1 MTYLVLI
8 SDGGRDEKLAMRA
21 ESHKFSANARQITGI
36 GSVAAFLFATAMF
49 RSSQNA
55 FETTFAPIGHD
66 LLHLTPSVIGIGV
79 TVSGVITV
87 LGNFILA
94 SRVQRRNL
102 LWVLIA
108 GLVAMSSASAVIGFS
123 ESVMAYFISAILL
136 GIAGGLVM
144 PALTT
149 FGGHIRGIQPNR
161 SLTAFTLALTV
172 SLALGPLLE
181 SWVLSLGG
189 NSLKTAILIFAPF
202 GIIAILFAVWVVR
215 TGLVGWEDQRTSSV
229 KISVLPGKLMESVP
243 LRLAII
249 GQLINQVPFV
259 TIISFGALIGHSLY
273 GATPA
278 QVQLSFTAFFTG
290 ALVTRTA
297 LVIRPPSRHKMFLL
311 KLSAF
316 LMLAGIAALG
326 LGSGLLYFFVIM
338 TILGMPHGLLF
349 PLTIGLIAKGT
360 KASDLPRANAVL
372 FTSINFVS
380 VLFPILIGF
389 SLEGIGYRF
398 SLLWILLVVAG
409 LSYMLLRISRTIAR
423 EQIPV

>member
-1 MTYLVLI
+1 
-8 SDGGRDEKLAMRA
+8 MRA
-21 ESHKFSANARQITGI
+21 ESDRLSRNASQIAGI
-36 GSVAAFLFATAMF
+36 GSVTAFLLATAMF

-55 FETTFAPIGHD
+55 LETTFAPIGHD
-66 LLHLTPSVIGIGV
+66 ILHLAPSVVGIGV
-79 TVSGVITV
+79 TLAGVITV
-87 LGNFILA
+87 AGNFILA

-102 LWVLIA
+102 LWVLGA
-108 GLVAMSSASAVIGFS
+108 GLVAMSSAIAVIGLS
-123 ESVMAYFISAILL
+123 RSVMAYFISAVLL

-149 FGGHIRGIQPNR
+149 YGGHLRGIRPDR
-161 SLTAFTLALTV
+161 SLTAFTLALTA

-181 SWVLSLGG
+181 SWALGFDG
-189 NSLKTAILIFAPF
+189 NSLRKAVLIFAPF
-202 GIIAILFAVWVVR
+202 GILAVLFAARVVK
-215 TGLVGWEDQRTSSV
+215 TGLVGWEDQRILPGKV
-229 KISVLPGKLMESVP
+229 NVLPGKLIESVP
-243 LRLAII
+243 LRLAIV

-297 LVIRPPSRHKMFLL
+297 LVVRPPSRRMMFLL

-316 LMLAGIAALG
+316 LMLAGMAALG
-326 LGSGLLYFFVIM
+326 LGSGLVYFFVVM
-338 TILGMPHGLLF
+338 AILGMPHGLLF
-349 PLTIGLIAKGT
+349 PLTIGLIARGT
-360 KASDLPRANAVL
+360 SASDLPRANAVL

-389 SLEGIGYRF
+389 SLQEIGYRF
-398 SLLWILLVVAG
+398 SLFWILLVVAG

-423 EQIPV
+423 DDIAI

>member
-1 MTYLVLI
+1 M
-8 SDGGRDEKLAMRA
+8 KA
-21 ESHKFSANARQITGI
+21 ESFRFSGNARQITGI
-36 GSVAAFLFATAMF
+36 GSVTAFLLATAMY

-55 FETTFAPIGHD
+55 LETTFAPIGHD
-66 LLHLTPSVIGIGV
+66 ILHLTPSVVGIGV
-79 TVSGVITV
+79 TLSGVITV

-102 LWVLIA
+102 LWVLGA
-108 GLVAMSSASAVIGFS
+108 GLMAMSSAIAVIGLS
-123 ESVMAYFISAILL
+123 RSVMAYFISAVLL

-149 FGGHIRGIQPNR
+149 YGGHLRGIRPDR
-161 SLTAFTLALTV
+161 SLTAFTLALTA

-181 SWVLSLGG
+181 SWVLGFDG
-189 NSLKTAILIFAPF
+189 NSLRKAVLIFAPF
-202 GIIAILFAVWVVR
+202 GIIAILFAVRVVK
-215 TGLVGWEDQRTSSV
+215 TGLVGWEDQRSLPGKV
-229 KISVLPGKLMESVP
+229 NVLPGKLIESVP
-243 LRLAII
+243 LRLAIV

-259 TIISFGALIGHSLY
+259 TIISFGALIGHSIY

-297 LVIRPPSRHKMFLL
+297 LVIRPPSRRMIFLL

-316 LMLAGIAALG
+316 LMLAGMAALG
-326 LGSGLLYFFVIM
+326 LGSGLVYFFVVM
-338 TILGMPHGLLF
+338 AILGMPHGLLF
-349 PLTIGLIAKGT
+349 PLTIGLVARGT
-360 KASDLPRANAVL
+360 SASDLPRANAVL

-389 SLEGIGYRF
+389 SLQSIGYRF
-398 SLLWILLVVAG
+398 SLFWILLVVAG
-409 LSYMLLRISRTIAR
+409 LSYLLLRISRTIAR
-423 EQIPV
+423 EDIAI